1 MKKILVPTDFSKNS
15 RCAFN
20 YALELAKHLNAEI
33 TVVHIY
39 HPSINNMDE
48 YMIITDN
55 ELEAIS
61 RERLDEFV
69 KTKKSKSQTEVA
81 AADRIEQKLELG
93 FATEKL
99 VNMSKSGEYDMIVMG
114 ATGSTGL
121 LEMVFGKVSLH
132 VAQSSVCPVLLI
144 PAGVR
149 FEPIQEIMYAIEYEL
164 VNENCLVQLEKLSNK
179 LGAKVHLVHV
189 YEDIEKKQDGAKS
202 SLVEKIFHQKVP
214 NLKFTMEAI
223 SSDSVVRR
231 LEAYAIEKDMD
242 WMVLV
247 KPQRKFWQ
255 RLLHTSK
262 ANEIIM
268 NPQIPLL
275 VMH

>member
-1 MKKILVPTDFSKNS
+1 MKKILVPTDFSENS
-15 RCAFN
+15 KCALN
-20 YALELAKHLNAEI
+20 YAIELAEQLNALI
-33 TVVHIY
+33 TVVHVY
-39 HPSINNMDE
+39 HPSINHMNE

-69 KTKKSKSQTEVA
+69 KNEKLKKQNEVMV
-81 AADRIEQKLELG
+81 ADRIEQKLEIG
-93 FATEKL
+93 FAAEKL

-132 VAQSSVCPVLLI
+132 VAQSSACPVLLI

-164 VNENCLVQLEKLSNK
+164 VNENCLLQLEKLSNK
-179 LGAKVHLVHV
+179 LVANVHLVHV
-189 YEDIEKKQDGAKS
+189 YEDIKKKSNGAKS
-202 SLVEKIFHQKVP
+202 SLVEKTFQQKVP

-223 SSDSVVRR
+223 SSDSVVHG
-231 LEAYAIEKDMD
+231 LKEYAREKNMD

-247 KPQRKFWQ
+247 KPQRKLWQ
-255 RLLHTSK
+255 RLLHSSK

-268 NPQIPLL
+268 NPQIPLM

>member
-1 MKKILVPTDFSKNS
+1 MKKILVPTDFSENS
-15 RCAFN
+15 KCALN
-20 YALELAKHLNAEI
+20 YANELAEQLNALI

-39 HPSINNMDE
+39 HPSINHMNE

-61 RERLDEFV
+61 KERLDEFV
-69 KTKKSKSQTEVA
+69 KNKQSKKQNEVIVSN
-81 AADRIEQKLELG
+81 RVEQKIEIG
-93 FATEKL
+93 FAAEKL
-99 VNMSKSGEYDMIVMG
+99 VDMSKSGEYDMIVMG

-121 LEMVFGKVSLH
+121 LEKVFGKVSLH
-132 VAQSSVCPVLLI
+132 VAKLSACPVLLI

-149 FEPIQEIMYAIEYEL
+149 FEPIREIMYAIEYEL
-164 VNENCLVQLEKLSNK
+164 VNEKCLVQLEKLSNK
-179 LGAKVHLVHV
+179 LAANVHLVHV
-189 YEDIEKKQDGAKS
+189 YEGIKKKPNGAKS
-202 SLVEKIFHQKVP
+202 SLVEKIFQQKAP

-223 SSDSVVRR
+223 SSDSVVHG
-231 LEAYAIEKDMD
+231 LEEYAREKNMD

-247 KPQRKFWQ
+247 KPQRNLWQ

>member
-1 MKKILVPTDFSKNS
+1 MTKILVPTDFSENS
-15 RCAFN
+15 KCAFN
-20 YALELAKHLNAEI
+20 YAVKLAEQLNAEI

-39 HPSINNMDE
+39 HPSVNSMNE

-61 RERLDEFV
+61 KDRLNEFV
-69 KTKKSKSQTEVA
+69 KVKKSKSQNEETVT
-81 AADRIEQKLELG
+81 DRVEQKLEVG
-93 FATEKL
+93 FAAEKL

-132 VAQSSVCPVLLI
+132 VAQSSACPVLLI

-149 FEPIQEIMYAIEYEL
+149 FESIQEIMYAIEYEL
-164 VNENCLVQLEKLSNK
+164 VNENCLVQLEKLSDK
-179 LGAKVHLVHV
+179 LNANIHLVHV
-189 YEDIEKKQDGAKS
+189 YEGIKKKTNGAKS
-202 SLVEKIFHQKVP
+202 SLIEKIFRQKVP
-214 NLKFTMEAI
+214 GLKFTMEAI
-223 SSDSVVRR
+223 SSDSVVHG
-231 LEAYAIEKDMD
+231 LEEYAREKNMN

-268 NPQIPLL
+268 NPQIPLM

>member
-1 MKKILVPTDFSKNS
+1 MKKILVPTDFSENS
-15 RCAFN
+15 KCAFN
-20 YALELAKHLNAEI
+20 YALELAEQLNASI

-39 HPSINNMDE
+39 HPSVNHMNE

-61 RERLDEFV
+61 REQLTEFV
-69 KTKKSKSQTEVA
+69 KNKRSNSQNEVTV
-81 AADRIEQKLELG
+81 ADRVEGKLEVG
-93 FATEKL
+93 FAAEKL
-99 VNMSKSGEYDMIVMG
+99 VNMSKSGEYDMIIMG

-121 LEMVFGKVSLH
+121 LEQVFGKVSLH
-132 VAQSSVCPVLLI
+132 VAQSSACPVLLI
-144 PAGVR
+144 PSGVH
-149 FEPIQEIMYAIEYEL
+149 FEPIREIMYAIEYEL
-164 VNENCLVQLEKLSNK
+164 VNEKCLVQLEKLSNK
-179 LGAKVHLVHV
+179 LESNVHLVHV
-189 YEDIEKKQDGAKS
+189 YEDIEKKPNGAKS
-202 SLVEKIFHQKVP
+202 SLVEKIFQQKVP

-223 SSDSVVRR
+223 CSDSVVHG
-231 LEAYAIEKDMD
+231 LEEYATEKDMD

-247 KPQRKFWQ
+247 KPQRKLWQ

-268 NPQIPLL
+268 NPQIPLM